1 MPGGTEG
8 TVIDNSMTRTIRL
21 IRMGM
26 RRAPL
31 VLLFI
36 VVLMVDAVS
45 IDGDTSLPLRAMG
58 R

>member
-1 MPGGTEG
+1 
-8 TVIDNSMTRTIRL
+8 
-21 IRMGM
+21 MGM

-45 IDGDTSLPLRAMG
+45 IDGDTSLLLRAMG